1 MNYKQQLAVVQG
13 LFIPP
18 DTQIRLDCPFCKNKN
33 TLSVDTQNNSINW
46 YCFHSTCKAKGKYG
60 GEKNMQYV
68 SNTFKKIDK
77 DISQEFI
84 LHDSFNIVSSNNNAQ
99 MYLHKNNCWEAW
111 SWGRADIKYDVKQD
125 RVVFLI
131 RDRHTDKI
139 VGAVGRGLNKNV
151 YPKWFMYGNKNVPFK
166 CGEYDDAVIVE
177 DCPSACAVS
186 NVLTG
191 ISIMGTKLKEE
202 HKKHLTPYK
211 NLYICLD
218 RDATTKAYD
227 MAKDLRSSGFDNVIV
242 KPLEDD
248 LKYYNTKQIEE
259 IFYDRK
265 TNA

>member
-46 YCFHSTCKAKGKYG
+46 YCFHSTCKAKGKHD

-77 DISQEFI
+77 DTSQEFI

-125 RVVFLI
+125 RVVFLV
-131 RDRHTDKI
+131 RDRNTNKI

-166 CGEYDDAVIVE
+166 CGECDDAVIVE

-218 RDATTKAYD
+218 RDATTKSYD

-248 LKYYNTKQIEE
+248 LKYYNTQQIEE

>member
-46 YCFHSTCKAKGKYG
+46 YCFHSTCKAKGKHD

-218 RDATTKAYD
+218 RDATIKAYD

-248 LKYYNTKQIEE
+248 LKYYNTDE
-259 IFYDRK
+259 IKEMFYGRE
-265 TNA
+265 